1 MRSLEIK
8 TIGGIMINLNE
19 VRHTANKK
27 INDALTSTWLDDE
40 TIREFIKEQTL
51 LQRYPFTLNKL
62 LSKIQD
68 EIQLRIN
75 NYSFRIR

>member
-1 MRSLEIK
+1 
-8 TIGGIMINLNE
+8 MINLNE